1 MNIVE
6 NHAFFQKAVRWC
18 AGLQVLTVM
27 ACAPT
32 AGTTGTNNP
41 SAAPPSPELAQ
52 AAIDSSALDR
62 PLHIVY
68 AWSYKDESMR
78 FSGKGS
84 LRAESPYR
92 ARTDLFGPRG
102 ETLMRSV
109 VTGDHLQT
117 LPPNMPS
124 GLLPP
129 VALTWAALGV
139 LYKPAGAVLE
149 LTRQNGDTL
158 TIGYAAGEERWRFKL
173 VAWRVRYAEWNGP
186 GQSRR
191 TIEAKGI
198 SKFGL
203 PAESVYR
210 DWAAFRELNTT
221 LEQVNE
227 TSPFPPDTWSLDGP

>member
-1 MNIVE
+1 MKLVS
-6 NHAFFQKAVRWC
+6 WS
-18 AGLQVLTVM
+18 LVLPVM
-27 ACAPT
+27 TLLACAPATT
-32 AGTTGTNNP
+32 ADTGTQ
-41 SAAPPSPELAQ
+41 AATPPSPELAQ
-52 AAIDSSALDR
+52 AAIDSSALKR
-62 PLHIVY
+62 PVHIVY

-109 VTGDHLQT
+109 VIGDQLQT
-117 LPPNMPS
+117 LPPNMPQ

-139 LYKPAGAVLE
+139 LYKPEGAVLE

-173 VAWRVRYAEWNGP
+173 VDWRVRYAEWNGP

-191 TIEAKGI
+191 TIEAKGTAN
-198 SKFGL
+198 FGL
-203 PAESVYR
+203 PAESIYR

-227 TSPFPPDTWSLDGP
+227 SSAFPPATWSLDGP